1 MANNPFYE
9 ITAAYPEIHKYF
21 GILAGFAFSISYS
34 ISGIIMG
41 IISSKVNRKNLFF
54 SMFTV
59 SCLTSICTGYFDS
72 FAVLVIMRFIQGVSM
87 SAVDPCAY
95 SIIQDYFPKR
105 LRATANSIVVSSTYL
120 GSGLVSMYI
129 ILI

>member
-9 ITAAYPEIHKYF
+9 ITAAYPQIHKYF

-41 IISSKVNRKNLFF
+41 IISSKVNRKNLFL
-54 SMFTV
+54 SMFTI

-72 FAVLVIMRFIQGVSM
+72 FAVLVVMRFI
-87 SAVDPCAY
+87 
-95 SIIQDYFPKR
+95 
-105 LRATANSIVVSSTYL
+105 
-120 GSGLVSMYI
+120 
-129 ILI
+129 